1 MPKQWPPKQ
10 FDALPIREA
19 IDDHTE
25 SDKMNAAMNGALE
38 ALTWVKDERLRL
50 DAELRDI
57 ELYAAQ
63 TAFRHGATWGRIADA
78 AGVRRQTAQE
88 TYRDR
93 ENRPPRRQHSA
104 RDTNSWPAALDD

>member
-1 MPKQWPPKQ
+1 MPKQWPPEQ

-19 IDDHTE
+19 IDDRTE
-25 SDKMNAAMNGALE
+25 SDKMNVAMNGALE